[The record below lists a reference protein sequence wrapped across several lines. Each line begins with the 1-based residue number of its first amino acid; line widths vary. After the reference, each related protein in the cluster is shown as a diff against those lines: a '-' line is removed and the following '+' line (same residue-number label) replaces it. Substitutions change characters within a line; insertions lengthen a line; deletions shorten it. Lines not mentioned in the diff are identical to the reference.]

1 MAQMGPFLNRAKL
14 ATKYR
19 PGSWPLYRQETTPER
34 PIWPSKRTISA
45 PLETKATPIL
55 FQKSSSVA
63 SFRLPF
69 TGPFTSYLLGLKQP
83 Y

>member
-45 PLETKATPIL
+45 PLETKATYPP
-55 FQKSSSVA
+55 FYSKRA
-63 SFRLPF
+63 PRWLPF
-69 TGPFTSYLLGLKQP
+69 DYLSQGHLHPIYWG
-83 Y
+83 